1 MCCHMWYDKW
11 VNKKQKFHEPR
22 VSAANPNVECSL
34 DGLGSVRR
42 SESSQDLPISKQEME
57 CAAVCPIKFEKSETA
72 ATDFSCQHELRL
84 CVIVWKNC
92 KKTTEDCGDKN
103 SGTWISKAWNIFTK
117 LDTWTFLERFR
128 DTQGHLFCNHLGI
141 YNRIRIGKGSTETG
155 YVCIAATLQLTRR
168 F

>member
-22 VSAANPNVECSL
+22 VSAANPKVECSL

-72 ATDFSCQHELRL
+72 ATDFSCQHELWL

-92 KKTTEDCGDKN
+92 KKTTEYCG
-103 SGTWISKAWNIFTK
+103 SKFPEHGFQKPGIFSQN
-117 LDTWTFLERFR
+117 WTRGLSLR
-128 DTQGHLFCNHLGI
+128 DSPCTQGHLFCNHLGI
-141 YNRIRIGKGSTETG
+141 YNRIGIGKGSTETG